1 MVITKYSFTN
11 GQRTAVK
18 SYYSQ
23 DITDITKEYML
34 LNSKELIYIQN
45 FINGLLIEINTDEL
59 WVFNEA
65 SVEIIGSRKMED
77 IKNLSEF
84 LKTLESNPQIGGIDA
99 FDTLLKKYKAI
110 DILLEN

>member
-1 MVITKYSFTN
+1 MVITKYSFAN

-23 DITDITKEYML
+23 DITDITKEYMF
-34 LNSKELIYIQN
+34 LNSKELIHIQN
-45 FINGLLIEINTDEL
+45 FINGLLIEIDIDADEL

-65 SVEIIGSRKMED
+65 PVEFIGSKKIAD

-84 LKTLESNPQIGGIDA
+84 LKILKANPQIGSVNA
-99 FDTLLKKYKAI
+99 YK
-110 DILLEN
+110 ILLSL

>member
-1 MVITKYSFTN
+1 MKKMVITKYSFAN

-34 LNSKELIYIQN
+34 LNSKELIDIQN
-45 FINGLLIEINTDEL
+45 FINGLLIEIDIDADEL
-59 WVFNEA
+59 WVFNEDP
-65 SVEIIGSRKMED
+65 VEFIGTKEMKD

-84 LKTLESNPQIGGIDA
+84 LEILKANPQIGGVNA
-99 FDTLLKKYKAI
+99 FDTLLEK
-110 DILLEN
+110 

>member
-1 MVITKYSFTN
+1 MVITKYSFAN
-11 GQRTAVK
+11 GQRTAIK

-45 FINGLLIEINTDEL
+45 FINGLLIEIDIDADEL

-65 SVEIIGSRKMED
+65 PIEFIGSRKMED

-84 LKTLESNPQIGGIDA
+84 LSVLETNPTIGSI
-99 FDTLLKKYKAI
+99 KAI
-110 DILLEN
+110 DILLKN

>member
-1 MVITKYSFTN
+1 MVITKYSFAN
-11 GQRTAVK
+11 GQRTAIK

-34 LNSKELIYIQN
+34 LNSKELMYVSD
-45 FINGLLIEINTDEL
+45 FINGLLIEIDTNEL

-65 SVEIIGSRKMED
+65 PVEFIGTKEMKD

-84 LKTLESNPQIGGIDA
+84 LEILKANPQIGRVNA
-99 FDTLLKKYKAI
+99 FDTLLEK
-110 DILLEN
+110 